1 MRKEFTYLDFMKK
14 EKAIILLSG
23 GIDSCVTTAI
33 ANRNYRL
40 CLLHINYKQRTAKR
54 EEKAFNEIA
63 EYYKVKEKLS
73 AIWRIDYLKKIGG
86 SSLTDRS
93 LKVPNISSNG
103 IPNTY
108 VPFRNANLLVIAVS
122 WAETINAK
130 KIFIG
135 AMEGDS
141 TGYPDCREIFFKAFN
156 ETIKFGTK
164 TDSKLIIE
172 TPILHNTKAEVVKI
186 GFELNAPLDLTWSCY
201 QNSDIACGV
210 CDSCRLRIKAF
221 REAGFKDPIPYKIPI
236 NW

>member
-1 MRKEFTYLDFMKK
+1 MKK

-33 ANRNYRL
+33 ANRNYQL

-54 EEKAFNEIA
+54 EENAFYDISD
-63 EYYKVKEKLS
+63 YYKAKERLS
-73 AIWRIDYLKKIGG
+73 VDIEYLKKIGG
-86 SSLTDRS
+86 SSLTDIS
-93 LKVPNISSNG
+93 LNVPNISSNE

-108 VPFRNANLLVIAVS
+108 VPFRNANLLAIAVS
-122 WAETINAK
+122 WAEVINAK

-135 AMEGDS
+135 AMEEDS
-141 TGYPDCREIFFKAFN
+141 SGYPDCRESFFNAYNKM
-156 ETIKFGTK
+156 IKFGTK
-164 TDSKLIIE
+164 PETDITIE
-172 TPILHNTKAEVVKI
+172 TPILHKSKAEVVKL
-186 GFELNAPLDLTWSCY
+186 GFELKAPLHLTWSCY

-221 REAGFKDPIPYKIPI
+221 KEAGFKDSIPYKIPI